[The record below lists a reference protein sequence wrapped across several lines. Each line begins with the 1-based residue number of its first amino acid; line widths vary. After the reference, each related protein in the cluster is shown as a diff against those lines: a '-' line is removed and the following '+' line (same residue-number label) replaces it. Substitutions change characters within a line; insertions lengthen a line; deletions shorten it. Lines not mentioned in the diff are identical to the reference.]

1 MVKMLTEEEF
11 NEIQNKKVD
20 FSSPEL
26 LNERWDLSECTFI
39 MPLRIESSDRMR
51 NIITTLIYLLR
62 NFETKVIVKE
72 VDVESIFEQSVQP
85 ALEEAL
91 EDFQL
96 EGLTHIFEQSDDY
109 TFHRTKIINDM
120 LWMVDTPV
128 VANYDCD
135 ILLPKTSYPYA
146 VNMILNGHELED
158 GTKYY
163 PKCVYPYGEGTYQAQ
178 LYTNDEEVTK
188 FINQKFD
195 FEVFQKWRAYDA
207 KFGFVQFFDTE
218 EYKRLGGENE
228 GFIAYGY
235 EDDERFYRFNMLS
248 KVARM
253 NERIF
258 HMEHKRTSN
267 SWFNNPKIEANR
279 SLWEKLKG
287 CGKDEL
293 DFYYKNAP
301 YVKTRNGQEQSST

>member
-1 MVKMLTEEEF
+1 
-11 NEIQNKKVD
+11 
-20 FSSPEL
+20 
-26 LNERWDLSECTFI
+26 
-39 MPLRIESSDRMR
+39 
-51 NIITTLIYLLR
+51 
-62 NFETKVIVKE
+62 
-72 VDVESIFEQSVQP
+72 
-85 ALEEAL
+85 
-91 EDFQL
+91 
-96 EGLTHIFEQSDDY
+96 
-109 TFHRTKIINDM
+109 M

-258 HMEHKRTSN
+258 HLEHKRTSN

>member
-1 MVKMLTEEEF
+1 MPEETKLEK
-11 NEIQNKKVD
+11 EPTVVD
-20 FSSPEL
+20 YSSPEML
-26 LNERWDLSECTFI
+26 TQRWDLDECTFI
-39 MPLRIESSDRMR
+39 IPLRIETADRMR

-62 NFETKVIVKE
+62 NFNTKVIVKE
-72 VDVESIFEQSVQP
+72 VDMESIFEKSVRP

>member
-1 MVKMLTEEEF
+1 MLTEEEF

-258 HMEHKRTSN
+258 HLEHKRTSN

>member
-1 MVKMLTEEEF
+1 MPEETKLEK
-11 NEIQNKKVD
+11 EPTLID
-20 FSSPEL
+20 YASPEM

-39 MPLRIESSDRMR
+39 MPLRIESADRMR
-51 NIITTLIYLLR
+51 NVITTIIYLLR
-62 NFETKVIVKE
+62 NFDTKVIVKE

-258 HMEHKRTSN
+258 HLEHKRTSN

>member
-1 MVKMLTEEEF
+1 MSEETKQEEEMTM
-11 NEIQNKKVD
+11 VD
-20 FSSPEL
+20 FASPEM

-51 NIITTLIYLLR
+51 NVITTIIYLLR
-62 NFETKVIVKE
+62 NFDTKVIVKE

-258 HMEHKRTSN
+258 HLEHKRTSN

>member
-1 MVKMLTEEEF
+1 MSEETTPIIEEEPTV
-11 NEIQNKKVD
+11 VD
-20 FSSPEL
+20 YSSPEM
-26 LNERWDLSECTFI
+26 LNQRWDLKDCTFI
-39 MPLRIESSDRMR
+39 MPLRIETADRMR
-51 NIITTLIYLLR
+51 NVITTLIYLLR

-258 HMEHKRTSN
+258 HLEHKRTSN

>member
-1 MVKMLTEEEF
+1 MSEETTPIIE
-11 NEIQNKKVD
+11 EDPTVVD
-20 FSSPEL
+20 FASPEM
-26 LNERWDLSECTFI
+26 LNQRWDLKDCTFI
-39 MPLRIESSDRMR
+39 MPLRIETADRMR
-51 NIITTLIYLLR
+51 NVITTLIYLLR

-72 VDVESIFEQSVQP
+72 VDVESIFEKSVQP

-120 LWMVDTPV
+120 LWMVDTPI

-135 ILLPKTSYPYA
+135 ILLPKTSYAYA
-146 VNMILNGHELED
+146 VNLIKNGTPQED
-158 GTKYY
+158 GSTYY
-163 PKCVYPYGEGTYQAQ
+163 PKCVYPYGLGTFQAQ
-178 LYTNDEEVTK
+178 LYTNDEEVTD
-188 FINQKFD
+188 FINKKFD

-207 KFGFVQFFDTE
+207 KYGFCQFFDTE

-228 GFIAYGY
+228 GFVAYGY

-253 NERIF
+253 N
-258 HMEHKRTSN
+258 
-267 SWFNNPKIEANR
+267 
-279 SLWEKLKG
+279 
-287 CGKDEL
+287 
-293 DFYYKNAP
+293 
-301 YVKTRNGQEQSST
+301 

>member
-1 MVKMLTEEEF
+1 MPEETKLEK
-11 NEIQNKKVD
+11 EPTIVD
-20 FSSPEL
+20 FASPEM

-51 NIITTLIYLLR
+51 NVITTIIYLLR
-62 NFETKVIVKE
+62 NFDTKVIVKE
-72 VDVESIFEQSVQP
+72 VDIESIFEQSVQP

-258 HMEHKRTSN
+258 HLEHKRTSN

>member
-1 MVKMLTEEEF
+1 MPEETKLEK
-11 NEIQNKKVD
+11 EPTIVD
-20 FSSPEL
+20 FASPEM

-258 HMEHKRTSN
+258 HLEHKRTSN

>member
-1 MVKMLTEEEF
+1 MPEETKQEMTM
-11 NEIQNKKVD
+11 VD
-20 FSSPEL
+20 FASPEM
-26 LNERWDLSECTFI
+26 LNERWDLTECTFI
-39 MPLRIESSDRMR
+39 MPLRIESADRMR
-51 NIITTLIYLLR
+51 NVITTIIYLLR

-188 FINQKFD
+188 FINEKFD

-267 SWFNNPKIEANR
+267 SWFNNPKIEVNR

>member
-1 MVKMLTEEEF
+1 MPEETKLEK
-11 NEIQNKKVD
+11 EPTLID
-20 FSSPEL
+20 YASPEM

-51 NIITTLIYLLR
+51 NVITTIIYLLR
-62 NFETKVIVKE
+62 NFDTKVIVKE

-258 HMEHKRTSN
+258 HLEHKRTSN

>member
-1 MVKMLTEEEF
+1 
-11 NEIQNKKVD
+11 
-20 FSSPEL
+20 
-26 LNERWDLSECTFI
+26 
-39 MPLRIESSDRMR
+39 
-51 NIITTLIYLLR
+51 
-62 NFETKVIVKE
+62 
-72 VDVESIFEQSVQP
+72 
-85 ALEEAL
+85 
-91 EDFQL
+91 
-96 EGLTHIFEQSDDY
+96 
-109 TFHRTKIINDM
+109 M
-120 LWMVDTPV
+120 LWMVDTPY

-135 ILLPKTSYPYA
+135 ILLPKTSYAYA
-146 VNMILNGHELED
+146 MNLIKNGTPRED
-158 GTKYY
+158 GSTYY
-163 PKCVYPYGEGTYQAQ
+163 PKCVYPYGLGTFQAQ
-178 LYTNDEEVTK
+178 IHTDDDEISE
-188 FINQKFD
+188 FINSKFN
-195 FEVFQKWRAYDA
+195 FEVFQKWRPYDA
-207 KFGFVQFFDTE
+207 KYGFVQFFDTE

-258 HMEHKRTSN
+258 HLEHKRTSN